1 MKYEIKILGY
11 IYGNA
16 DKNWFKV
23 KTKIQK
29 SINKWNNLKLSL
41 IGKKTV
47 INQVLLSKI
56 WYLAYVETPPKNVIQ
71 EIKRDIYNF
80 LWNYNKIH
88 INNCYNYNASKT
100 VE

>member
-16 DKNWFKV
+16 DENWFKV

-41 IGKKTV
+41 IGKK
-47 INQVLLSKI
+47 NG
-56 WYLAYVETPPKNVIQ
+56 N
-71 EIKRDIYNF
+71 
-80 LWNYNKIH
+80 
-88 INNCYNYNASKT
+88 
-100 VE
+100 